1 MLRTLLIG
9 GLAALLPAQ
18 AFAQAAVVGEPH
30 CTCRAKDKRVELGER
45 LCLQTAEGP
54 RIAICIK
61 NQNLTYWS
69 FTRDGC
75 ALSALR
81 SDLAQRASASSSS
94 AFAATQ
100 DAPLTRSSFFQNGA
114 RVFK

>member
-1 MLRTLLIG
+1 MVFVI
-9 GLAALLPAQ
+9 GLATLMPAGAMAQMAL
-18 AFAQAAVVGEPH
+18 VGEPH

-81 SDLAQRASASSSS
+81 PDLAQRASAWSYS
-94 AFAATQ
+94 ALAATQ
-100 DAPLTRSSFFQNGA
+100 DDPPLSRSSLFQNGA